1 MTPTPAVVGSAS
13 AGGALPPP
21 ALWFGLFGAPA
32 AWSLQ
37 LLVNYAL
44 VAHACF
50 PKSEPLAAPVVG
62 GLQAIVLGAGF
73 AALAIALAAEA
84 TAWRSWRASR
94 HESRGGHGG
103 LLEVGEGRTG
113 FMALGGVLVSGVF
126 LLGIVMN
133 AIPLFLVS
141 PCGLA

>member
-1 MTPTPAVVGSAS
+1 MTATRAVSGAACVGGDVA
-13 AGGALPPP
+13 PR

-32 AWSLQ
+32 AWSVQ

-50 PKSEPLAAPVVG
+50 PKSEPLASPALG
-62 GLQAIVLGAGF
+62 GLHAIVLGASFG
-73 AALAIALAAEA
+73 ALAIALAAEA

-94 HESRGGHGG
+94 HENHGGHGV
-103 LLEVGEGRTG
+103 LLEVGEGRTV

-133 AIPLFLVS
+133 VIPILLAS

>member
-1 MTPTPAVVGSAS
+1 VTATRAVSGAACVGGDVA
-13 AGGALPPP
+13 PP

-32 AWSLQ
+32 AWSVQ

-50 PKSEPLAAPVVG
+50 PKSEPLASPALG
-62 GLQAIVLGAGF
+62 GLHAIVLGTSF
-73 AALAIALAAEA
+73 AALAIALAAA
-84 TAWRSWRASR
+84 VTAGRSLRGSR
-94 HESRGGHGG
+94 HESHGG
-103 LLEVGEGRTG
+103 NGALLEVGEGRTG
-113 FMALGGVLVSGVF
+113 FMALAGVLVSGVF
-126 LLGIVMN
+126 LLGIAMN